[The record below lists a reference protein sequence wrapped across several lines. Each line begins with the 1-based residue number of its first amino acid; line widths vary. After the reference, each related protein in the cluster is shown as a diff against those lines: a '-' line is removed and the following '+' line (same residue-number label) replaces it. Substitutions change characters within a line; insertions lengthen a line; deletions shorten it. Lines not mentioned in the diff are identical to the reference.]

1 MNSATLK
8 DPKESMQ
15 DKLAPAKLDSNVGNE
30 FAYRSVSK
38 AAVAS
43 IIFAVLG
50 ALTSFLAAHFVLL
63 PALALG
69 FGLLAMSSFRRYPD
83 ELTGQLAAKIG
94 IVLGLICV
102 VGATG
107 FHAYIYN
114 TEVPEGYQRISY
126 GDLRPNARVALPFSP
141 KARQFD
147 GKKVFL
153 KGYVRPSAKR
163 RKLKNFILV
172 GDFGDCCFG
181 GNPKMTEVVAIRIV
195 GDETVDHGYSLRKIG
210 GTFRLNERST
220 ATSDKEVPSVF
231 YEIEADHIR

>member
-1 MNSATLK
+1 
-8 DPKESMQ
+8 MQ
-15 DKLAPAKLDSNVGNE
+15 DKLAPSKPNLAENE
-30 FAYRSVSK
+30 FAYRSISK

-50 ALTSFLAAHFVLL
+50 ALTSFLAPHFVLL
-63 PALALG
+63 PMIG
-69 FGLLAMSSFRRYPD
+69 MVFGLIAMLSFRRFPE
-83 ELTGQLAAKIG
+83 ELTGQLVAKIG
-94 IVLGLICV
+94 TILSLVCFLG
-102 VGATG
+102 AAPYHT
-107 FHAYIYN
+107 YIYN

-126 GDLRPNARVALPFSP
+126 GDLRPNSRTRLPFSE
-141 KARQFD
+141 KALEFD

-181 GNPKMTEVVAIRIV
+181 GNPKMTEVVAIKIL
-195 GDETVDHGYSLRKIG
+195 GDETIDHGYSLRKIG
-210 GTFRLNERST
+210 GTFRLNKSRKR
-220 ATSDKEVPSVF
+220 TSDNEVPLVY